1 MSYQS
6 GIVFMN
12 NLNGE
17 KMSKIVYTGIYASLI
32 QEFVDFKQH
41 CGFKYNTEKKIFLLF
56 DRLTQKRKEGK
67 IGISRE
73 LAEIWSIKRD
83 NESEAYRYKRCVT
96 LNQFALHLSRKG
108 IESAMARAPKP
119 KKNFTPHIYTQK
131 ELDNIF
137 NTCDNL
143 ECNYITR
150 DSLYIMMPSLVRFL
164 FGTGVR
170 IGEAL
175 DLKEEDLNL
184 IHNYL
189 TLRDT
194 KSGKERLLPFSESL
208 AVVLRQYHKHRSRLN
223 PQKMN
228 DFFFITARGRKCHP
242 GQIYKVF
249 RKILDRAG
257 IPFKGGHYG
266 PRVHDLRH
274 TFAVRSLVSMIANG
288 MDVYCSLPILS
299 AYLGHQS
306 LEATNQYVR
315 LTAEQHPGLIQS
327 LENIFINVFPSLEN
341 I

>member
-1 MSYQS
+1 MS
-6 GIVFMN
+6 
-12 NLNGE
+12 NLNGK

-32 QEFVDFKQH
+32 EEFVNFKQH
-41 CGFKYNTEKKIFLLF
+41 CGFKYNTEKKILLLF
-56 DRLTQKRKEGK
+56 DRLTQKRKESEP
-67 IGISRE
+67 GISRE
-73 LAEIWSIKRD
+73 LADTWSIKRD
-83 NESEAYRYKRCVT
+83 NESDAYRYKRCIT
-96 LNQFALHLSRKG
+96 LNQFALHLNRKG
-108 IESAMARAPKP
+108 ITSAIARAPKP
-119 KKNFTPHIYTQK
+119 RKNFTPHIYTQN

-137 NTCDNL
+137 DVCDNL
-143 ECNYITR
+143 KCDYIRR
-150 DSLYIMMPSLVRFL
+150 DSLYIVMPSLVRFL
-164 FGTGVR
+164 FSTGVR

-175 DLKEEDLNL
+175 DLKEDDINL

-208 AVVLRQYHKHRSRLN
+208 STVLRQYQQHRSRLN
-223 PQKMN
+223 SSKPN
-228 DFFFITARGRKCHP
+228 AFFFITARGRKCHP
-242 GQIYKVF
+242 EQIYKVF
-249 RKILDRAG
+249 RKILNKAG

-274 TFAVRSLVSMIANG
+274 TFAVRSLVSMIAND

-299 AYLGHQS
+299 TYLGHQS

-315 LTAEQHPGLIQS
+315 LTAEHHPGLIQS